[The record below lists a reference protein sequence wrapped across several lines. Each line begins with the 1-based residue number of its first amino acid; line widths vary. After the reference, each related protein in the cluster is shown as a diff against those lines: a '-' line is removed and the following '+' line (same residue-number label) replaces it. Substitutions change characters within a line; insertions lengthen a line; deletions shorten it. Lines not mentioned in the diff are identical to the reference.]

1 MASDN
6 WKIEDSKAKTAKRI
20 AERARRN
27 RLSRRRT
34 VGNEFMKETEKIRV
48 LCVDDHPIVR
58 DGIAAI
64 ISLQPDMIVAGAAGT
79 GGEALEGFVKLRPD
93 VTLVDLQLPDMS
105 GFDVIKKIR
114 DKFPNARIIVLS
126 SHEGDVDIQRA
137 LEAGAQGYV
146 AKGIVRGELFET
158 IRSVHAG
165 KRRIPA
171 ALAQKLAEHMAD
183 EAISPRELDVLSL
196 MAAGKRNKEIASE
209 LSIAED
215 TVKMHVRNILS
226 KLQVNDRTEAVT
238 IALRRG
244 IIHL

>member
-1 MASDN
+1 
-6 WKIEDSKAKTAKRI
+6 
-20 AERARRN
+20 
-27 RLSRRRT
+27 
-34 VGNEFMKETEKIRV
+34 MKDTGKIRV
-48 LCVDDHPIVR
+48 LCVDDHPVVR

-64 ISLQPDMIVAGAAGT
+64 INLQRDMMLAGAATT
-79 GGEALEGFVKLRPD
+79 GGEALKRFFELRPD
-93 VTLVDLQLPDMS
+93 VALVDLQLPDMS
-105 GFDVIKKIR
+105 GFDLIKKIK
-114 DKFPNARIIVLS
+114 DKSPNARIIVLS

-146 AKGIVRGELFET
+146 AKGIVRDELLET

-165 KRRIPA
+165 KRRLPA
-171 ALAQKLAEHMAD
+171 AVAQKLAEHMAD
-183 EAISPRELDVLSL
+183 EPISPRELEVLSL
-196 MAAGKRNKEIASE
+196 MTAGKRNKEIASE

-238 IALRRG
+238 VALRRG

>member
-1 MASDN
+1 
-6 WKIEDSKAKTAKRI
+6 
-20 AERARRN
+20 
-27 RLSRRRT
+27 
-34 VGNEFMKETEKIRV
+34 MKDVRKIRV

-64 ISLQPDMIVAGAAGT
+64 INLQPDMTLAGDAGT
-79 GGEALEGFVKLRPD
+79 GSEALERFSELRPD
-93 VTLVDLQLPDMS
+93 VALVDLQLPDMS
-105 GFDVIKKIR
+105 GFDLITKIK
-114 DKFPNARIIVLS
+114 DKSPNARVVVLS

-146 AKGIVRGELFET
+146 VKGLVREELLET

-165 KRRIPA
+165 KRRLPA
-171 ALAQKLAEHMAD
+171 AVAQKLTEHMAD
-183 EAISPRELDVLSL
+183 EPISPRELEVLSL
-196 MAAGKRNKEIASE
+196 MAAGKRNKEIADE

>member
-1 MASDN
+1 M
-6 WKIEDSKAKTAKRI
+6 KDS
-20 AERARRN
+20 
-27 RLSRRRT
+27 
-34 VGNEFMKETEKIRV
+34 GKIRV
-48 LCVDDHPIVR
+48 FCVDDHPIVR

-64 ISLQPDMIVAGAAGT
+64 INLQPDMVLAGAAAT
-79 GGEALEGFVKLRPD
+79 GGEALERFFELRPD
-93 VTLVDLQLPDMS
+93 VALVDLQLPDMS
-105 GFDVIKKIR
+105 GFDLIKKIK
-114 DKFPNARIIVLS
+114 DKSPNARIIVLS

-146 AKGIVRGELFET
+146 VKGIVREELLES

-165 KRRIPA
+165 KRRLPA
-171 ALAQKLAEHMAD
+171 AVAQKLAEHMAD
-183 EAISPRELDVLSL
+183 EAISPRELEVLSL
-196 MAAGKRNKEIASE
+196 MAAGKRNKEISSE

-238 IALRRG
+238 VALRRG

>member
-1 MASDN
+1 
-6 WKIEDSKAKTAKRI
+6 
-20 AERARRN
+20 
-27 RLSRRRT
+27 
-34 VGNEFMKETEKIRV
+34 MKDTGKIRV

-58 DGIAAI
+58 EGIGAI
-64 ISLQPDMIVAGAAGT
+64 INLQPDMMLAGAAAT
-79 GGEALEGFVKLRPD
+79 GGEALERFFELRPD
-93 VTLVDLQLPDMS
+93 VALVDLQLPDMS

-146 AKGIVRGELFET
+146 VKGIVRNELLEI

-183 EAISPRELDVLSL
+183 EPISPRELEVLSL
-196 MAAGKRNKEIASE
+196 MAAGKRNKEIAGE

>member
-1 MASDN
+1 
-6 WKIEDSKAKTAKRI
+6 
-20 AERARRN
+20 
-27 RLSRRRT
+27 
-34 VGNEFMKETEKIRV
+34 MKDAGKIRV

-64 ISLQPDMIVAGAAGT
+64 IGLQPDMMLAGAAAT
-79 GGEALEGFVKLRPD
+79 GGEALERFLELRPD
-93 VTLVDLQLPDMS
+93 VTLVDLRLPDMS
-105 GFDVIKKIR
+105 GFDLIKKIK
-114 DKFPNARIIVLS
+114 DKSPNARIIVLS

-146 AKGIVRGELFET
+146 VKGIVRGELFEI

-165 KRRIPA
+165 KRRLPA
-171 ALAQKLAEHMAD
+171 AVAQKLAEHMAD
-183 EAISPRELDVLSL
+183 EAVSPRELEVLSL
-196 MAAGKRNKEIASE
+196 MAAGKRNKEIAGE

-226 KLQVNDRTEAVT
+226 KLHVNDRTEAVT
-238 IALRRG
+238 VALRRG

>member
-1 MASDN
+1 
-6 WKIEDSKAKTAKRI
+6 
-20 AERARRN
+20 
-27 RLSRRRT
+27 
-34 VGNEFMKETEKIRV
+34 MKDAGKIRV
-48 LCVDDHPIVR
+48 LCVDDHPVVR

-64 ISLQPDMIVAGAAGT
+64 INLQPDMVLAGTAAT
-79 GGEALEGFVKLRPD
+79 GGEALERFFEVRPD
-93 VTLVDLQLPDMS
+93 VALVDLQLPDMS
-105 GFDVIKKIR
+105 GFDVIKKIK
-114 DKFPNARIIVLS
+114 DKSPNARIIVLS

-146 AKGIVRGELFET
+146 AKGIVRGELLET

-165 KRRIPA
+165 KRRLPA
-171 ALAQKLAEHMAD
+171 AVAQKLAEHMAD
-183 EAISPRELDVLSL
+183 EPISARELEVLSL